1 MPCVD
6 TEQSDVNDIEG
17 MLVREKNLCSLE
29 KKKGKKSYLWKCL
42 GSVFIH

>member
-17 MLVREKNLCSLE
+17 MLVREKNLCSLA
-29 KKKGKKSYLWKCL
+29 KKKRKKILLVEML
-42 GSVFIH
+42 G